1 MGEDN
6 QNVDDES
13 IDSWLMDL
21 CMNLAQDVKSKELC
35 NKVAS
40 RFDELAQFYAGVIKH
55 YEDKVEHYRRL
66 RATAEDAAAANRKLA
81 YDKC

>member
-6 QNVDDES
+6 QKVDDES
-13 IDSWLMDL
+13 IDLRLMDFWI
-21 CMNLAQDVKSKELC
+21 NLAQDVKSKEQC
-35 NKVAS
+35 NKVTS
-40 RFDELAQFYAGVIKH
+40 HFDELAQFYAGAIKH